1 MSRIGKKPI
10 EIPAGVDVKVE
21 NNTVTVK
28 GPKGELTQSFDND
41 MIIEIN
47 DSVLTVQRPSDSKN
61 HKAMHGLVRTL
72 IDNMII
78 GVTEGYKKQLEI
90 IGTGY
95 RAAKNGNKLALTL
108 GFSHPL
114 DLEDP
119 EGILTEVPS
128 PNTIIISGT
137 DKQKVGAYAA
147 HIRTYRKPEPYKG
160 KGIKYVDEQIRRKVG
175 KTGK

>member
-1 MSRIGKKPI
+1 MSRIGRKPI
-10 EIPAGVDVKVE
+10 EIPNGVEVKLQD
-21 NNTVTVK
+21 NTVTVK
-28 GPKGELTQSFDND
+28 GPKGQLVQSFDRD
-41 MIIEIN
+41 MIIELDN
-47 DSVLTVQRPSDSKN
+47 NVLTVNRPSDNKE

-78 GVTEGYKKQLEI
+78 GVTEGYAKELEI

-95 RAAKNGNKLALTL
+95 RAAKSGNKLALTL

-114 DLEDP
+114 ELEDP
-119 EGILTEVPS
+119 EGIQVEVPA
-128 PNTIIISGT
+128 PTKIIISGI

-147 HIRTYRKPEPYKG
+147 HIRGYREPEPYKG
-160 KGIKYVDEQIRRKVG
+160 KGIKYVDEHVRRKVG